1 MAGPWEDYQQGTSP
15 DAKIVPM
22 DAPTAAKWMQQAPGS
37 QPGLPSVTPAPWEDF
52 APVKEEG
59 TLTKLARM
67 PREAVEKIPYV
78 GKAASMVVPDTPG
91 QWGAL
96 AGLTAAGAIPGVG
109 EAAAAAKI
117 APWLFR
123 AGASAL
129 GATGGSLAGGER
141 DPVEVAKE
149 AGGAAAGQMLG
160 EGVGKAIGAGAG
172 YVGRQLK
179 GGAQK
184 LLDEYGSKLAEI
196 IPGVGGQKFT
206 PTRFFDVVMG
216 GKGDKALGDAYQAG
230 ISEIQSKVGPNAFLQ
245 DPTITGI
252 INKYLPKADYASNIG
267 TMTQNITGQGATAPA
282 HLILGG
288 ATSGNPISVDNAI
301 KAAQEIGARARLAA
315 AKPEGAILGREM
327 RQANTELRQAIADNL
342 NQAAPGAGDIYH
354 QLNDSFRK
362 GFTTLD
368 MIKQNAEDIFKQ
380 GSTGPKIDAA
390 ALARAHNMAAAE
402 MEKVG
407 ADELGAAAR
416 RGAPIGGGD
425 TKIKIP
431 GTGLFFGGS
440 GVRGRL
446 SESPIGMPNYAGQP
460 NAGSA
465 ASPYVSGPIGQITIN
480 RLIEELK
487 KLGEQGQ

>member
-1 MAGPWEDYQQGTSP
+1 MAMPWEDYQQAS
-15 DAKIVPM
+15 
-22 DAPTAAKWMQQAPGS
+22 APVNAPQ

-59 TLTKLARM
+59 TLTKLAKM
-67 PREAVEKIPYV
+67 PRAAVEKIPYV
-78 GKAASMVVPDTPG
+78 GKAAGYAIPDTPG

-96 AGLTAAGAIPGVG
+96 AGLTAASAIPGVG

-129 GATGGSLAGGER
+129 GATAGSAAGGET
-141 DPVEVAKE
+141 PMGIAAE
-149 AGGAAAGQMLG
+149 AGQAAGGQMLG

-230 ISEIQSKVGPNAFLQ
+230 IDEITSKVGPNAFLQ

-288 ATSGNPISVDNAI
+288 QTSGNPISIDNAI

-327 RQANTELRQAIADNL
+327 RQANTELRQAIADQL

-354 QLNDSFRK
+354 KINDSFRK
-362 GFTTLD
+362 GATTLD
-368 MIKQNAEDIFKQ
+368 MIKQNAEDIFQQ
-380 GSTGPKIDAA
+380 GSTGPKINAG

-407 ADELGAAAR
+407 ADELGSAAR

-425 TKIKIP
+425 TKTKIP

-440 GVRGRL
+440 GLRGRV
-446 SESPIGMPNYAGQP
+446 SESPIGIPNYAGQP

-465 ASPYVSGPIGQITIN
+465 ASPYVSGPIGQMTIN
-480 RLIEELK
+480 RLIEALK
-487 KLGEQGQ
+487 QLEQNQGQ

>member
-1 MAGPWEDYQQGTSP
+1 MPWEDYQQAS
-15 DAKIVPM
+15 
-22 DAPTAAKWMQQAPGS
+22 APVNAPQQG
-37 QPGLPSVTPAPWEDF
+37 GLPSVTPAPWEDF

-141 DPVEVAKE
+141 DPTEIAKE

-184 LLDEYGSKLAEI
+184 LLDEYGGKLAQI
-196 IPGVGGQKFT
+196 IPGISGQKFT
-206 PTRFFDVVMG
+206 PTRFMDVVTG
-216 GKGDKALGDAYQAG
+216 GKGDKALNDAYQAG
-230 ISEIQSKVGPNAFLQ
+230 IDEIKNQVGPNAILQ
-245 DPTITGI
+245 DPTISGI
-252 INKYLPKADYASNIG
+252 INKYLPKSDYASNIG
-267 TMTQNITGQGATAPA
+267 TITQNIRAQGATAPA
-282 HLILGG
+282 HLVFGG
-288 ATSGNPISVDNAI
+288 QTSGQPISVENAI
-301 KAAQEIGARARLAA
+301 KAAQEIGARARIAA
-315 AKPEGAILGREM
+315 AAPEGGILGRDLT
-327 RQANTELRQAIADNL
+327 QANKELRQAIADNL
-342 NQAAPGAGDIYH
+342 DQAAPGTGDIYH
-354 QLNDSFRK
+354 QLNDAFRK
-362 GFTTLD
+362 GKTTLE
-368 MIKQNAEDIFKQ
+368 MIQKNAKDIFQQ
-380 GSTGPKIDAA
+380 GPTGPKIDTG
-390 ALARAHNMAAAE
+390 ALARVHNMAAAE
-402 MEKVG
+402 LEKAG
-407 ADELGAAAR
+407 ADELGSAAR
-416 RGAPIGGGD
+416 RGAPLGAGD
-425 TKIKIP
+425 TKLKLP
-431 GTGLFFGGS
+431 GMGVFAGGTGI
-440 GVRGRL
+440 RGRL
-446 SESPIGMPNYAGQP
+446 SESPIGIPNYAGQ
-460 NAGSA
+460 ADVGGKLGVIQRSA
-465 ASPYVSGPIGQITIN
+465 ANPYVSGPIGQITIN

-487 KLGEQGQ
+487 KLGDQGQ

>member
-1 MAGPWEDYQQGTSP
+1 MPYVFEDENPYTVTNMGEVVKTPPGGLPLVTPPGTSRYTFE
-15 DAKIVPM
+15 
-22 DAPTAAKWMQQAPGS
+22 DAP
-37 QPGLPSVTPAPWEDF
+37 
-52 APVKEEG
+52 KEEG

-67 PREAVEKIPYV
+67 PREAVEKVPYV
-78 GKAASMVVPDTPG
+78 GKAASYLVPDTPG

-96 AGLTAAGAIPGVG
+96 AGLTAAGAIPGVAEVAG
-109 EAAAAAKI
+109 AAKI

-129 GATGGSLAGGER
+129 GATAGSVAGGER

-179 GGAQK
+179 GGAHK

-216 GKGDKALGDAYQAG
+216 GKGQTALDDAYKAG
-230 ISEIQSKVGPNAFLQ
+230 VEEIKSKVGPNAFLQ
-245 DPTITGI
+245 DPTISGI
-252 INKYLPKADYASNIG
+252 INKYLPKSDYNSNIS
-267 TMTQNITGQGATAPA
+267 TITQNITGQGATAPA
-282 HLILGG
+282 HLVFGG
-288 ATSGNPISVDNAI
+288 KTSGQPISVDNAI
-301 KAAQEIGARARLAA
+301 AAAQEIGARARILS
-315 AKPEGAILGREM
+315 KSQEGKILGREM
-327 RQANTELRQAIADNL
+327 RQANAEIRQAIADKL
-342 NQAAPGAGDIYH
+342 DEAAAGAGDIYH

-362 GFTTLD
+362 GITTLD
-368 MIKQNAEDIFKQ
+368 VLKQNAKDIFQQ
-380 GSTGPKIDAA
+380 GSTGPKIDTG
-390 ALARAHNMAAAE
+390 ALARVHNMAAAE
-402 MEKVG
+402 LERAG
-407 ADELGAAAR
+407 ADELGSAAR
-416 RGAPIGGGD
+416 RGAPLGAGD
-425 TKIKIP
+425 TKLKIP

-440 GVRGRL
+440 GIRGRL
-446 SESPIGMPNYAGQP
+446 SESGIGIPNYAGQP

-487 KLGEQGQ
+487 KLGDQGQ

>member
-1 MAGPWEDYQQGTSP
+1 MPWEDYQQGTSQ
-15 DAKIVPM
+15 DEKIVPM
-22 DAPTAAKWMQQAPGS
+22 DAPTAAAWKAPRT

-96 AGLTAAGAIPGVG
+96 AGLTAAGAIPGVA
-109 EAAAAAKI
+109 EVAAGAKI

-129 GATGGSLAGGER
+129 GATAGSAAGGET
-141 DPVEVAKE
+141 PMGIAKE

-179 GGAQK
+179 GGATK
-184 LLDEYGSKLAEI
+184 LLDEYGAKLGQI
-196 IPGVGGQKFT
+196 IPGITGQKFT

-230 ISEIQSKVGPNAFLQ
+230 INDIKNQVGPNAFLQ
-245 DPTITGI
+245 DPTISGI

-267 TMTQNITGQGATAPA
+267 TITQNITGQGATAPA
-282 HLILGG
+282 HLVLGG
-288 ATSGNPISVDNAI
+288 QTSGNPISLENAI

-327 RQANTELRQAIADNL
+327 RQANVELRQAIADKL
-342 NQAAPGAGDIYH
+342 NDIAPGAGDIYH

-362 GFTTLD
+362 GVTTLE
-368 MIKQNAEDIFKQ
+368 MIKENADKIFQQ
-380 GSTGPKIDAA
+380 GSTGPKINAGE
-390 ALARAHNMAAAE
+390 LARAHNMAAAE

-425 TKIKIP
+425 TKTKIP
-431 GTGLFFGGS
+431 GSGLFFGGS
-440 GVRGRL
+440 GMRGRV
-446 SESPIGMPNYAGQP
+446 SEGPIGIPNYAGQP
-460 NAGSA
+460 GAGSA
-465 ASPYVSGPIGQITIN
+465 ASPYVSGPIGQMTIN
-480 RLIEELK
+480 RLIEALK
-487 KLGEQGQ
+487 QLEQNQGQ

>member
-1 MAGPWEDYQQGTSP
+1 MAGPWEDYQQGASQ

-22 DAPTAAKWMQQAPGS
+22 DAPTAAAWKAPRS
-37 QPGLPSVTPAPWEDF
+37 PGLPSVTPAPWEDF

-59 TLTKLARM
+59 TLTKYARM
-67 PREAVEKIPYV
+67 PREAVEKVPYV
-78 GKAASMVVPDTPG
+78 GKAASMLVPDTPG

-96 AGLTAAGAIPGVG
+96 AGLTAAQAIPVVG
-109 EAAAAAKI
+109 QYAAAAKI

-129 GATGGSLAGGER
+129 GATAGSVAGGER

-184 LLDEYGSKLAEI
+184 LLDEYGGKLAEI
-196 IPGVGGQKFT
+196 IPGVGGKKFT

-216 GKGDKALGDAYQAG
+216 GKGDKALDDAYKAG
-230 ISEIQSKVGPNAFLQ
+230 INEIASKVGPNAFLQ

-252 INKYLPKADYASNIG
+252 INKYLPKADYAANLS
-267 TMTQNITGQGATAPA
+267 TMTKNITEQGATAPA
-282 HLILGG
+282 HMVLGG
-288 ATSGNPISVDNAI
+288 QTSGNPISIENAMT
-301 KAAQEIGARARLAA
+301 AAREIGARARIA
-315 AKPEGAILGREM
+315 AKQPEGKILGHEM
-327 RQANTELRQAIADNL
+327 EQANFELRQAIADKLDNI
-342 NQAAPGAGDIYH
+342 APGTGNIYH
-354 QLNDSFRK
+354 QINDSFRK
-362 GFTTLD
+362 GITTLG
-368 MIKQNAEDIFKQ
+368 MIKQNAEDIFQQ
-380 GSTGPKIDAA
+380 GATGPKINAG

-416 RGAPIGGGD
+416 RGAPLGGGD
-425 TKIKIP
+425 TKLKIP

-440 GVRGRL
+440 GIRGRL
-446 SESPIGMPNYAGQP
+446 SESGIGLPNFAGQP
-460 NAGSA
+460 SAGSA

-487 KLGEQGQ
+487 KLGDQGQ